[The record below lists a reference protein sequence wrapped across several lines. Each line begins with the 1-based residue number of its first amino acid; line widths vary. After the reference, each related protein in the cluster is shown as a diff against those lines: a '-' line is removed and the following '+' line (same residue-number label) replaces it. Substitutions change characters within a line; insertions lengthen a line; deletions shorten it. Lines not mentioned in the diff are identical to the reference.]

1 MDAMLKHL
9 PSNWTQENLE
19 IVLETQVI
27 QARSGSPR
35 ISAVHVW

>member
-1 MDAMLKHL
+1 MEDLLKQL
-9 PSNWTQENLE
+9 PGNWKNKNVE

-27 QARSGSPR
+27 EGRSGPPR